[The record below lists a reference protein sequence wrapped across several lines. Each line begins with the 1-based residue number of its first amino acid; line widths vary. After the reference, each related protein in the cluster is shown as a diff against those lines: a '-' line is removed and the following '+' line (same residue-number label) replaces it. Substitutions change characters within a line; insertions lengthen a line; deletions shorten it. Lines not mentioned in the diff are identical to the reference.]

1 MTDQELIE
9 QIAEAL
15 EVEVSDINPD
25 TELESLAEYDSMA
38 KLSVIV
44 LIDEEFDK
52 KLTGEQMQEFKT
64 IGDIMTFARS

>member
-1 MTDQELIE
+1 MTDQELIQ

-64 IGDIMTFARS
+64 IGDIMTFAKG